1 MKIKN
6 KLTNQLLTNMKIR
19 EILKIQEAIE
29 NKTIPEDILEEE
41 NYYYSKS
48 KDEYIKILDLDLHHL
63 MRIVINILDEEK
75 DDIRKVNNESFKK
88 LEISLAIGRI
98 LNEVDKINSNIQ
110 VDKNE

>member
-1 MKIKN
+1 
-6 KLTNQLLTNMKIR
+6 MKIR
-19 EILKIQEAIE
+19 EMLKIQEAIE
-29 NKTIPEDILEEE
+29 NKTIPDDILEEE

-63 MRIVINILDEEK
+63 MRIVINVLDGEK

-110 VDKNE
+110 VSKNE